1 MTIQFDFYP
10 LFNDI
15 LPVVQAFFTIA
26 IVQVYQSKHMANI
39 KGGSGKNQG
48 RKLDWGEKPE
58 SRISVPYELSD
69 YEQKKA
75 LAKTWSIL
83 KQAGKDFTALASC
96 LESNGIS
103 LMLQDEAAKPSK
115 EPQLYRIYSAAV
127 AASFGV
133 VSPSDADAGGY
144 EEIELSSLLIK
155 VPERTI
161 LLEVT
166 GNSMVDEGIFPG
178 SILIVETTNTT
189 NKSWLQAET
198 GDIVV
203 ARIENAASTDLTV
216 KRFER
221 NAEGEFLV
229 PRNRRNKNYQPIR
242 VGGSDSQGEEEQKTS
257 IIGIVKKI
265 IQDV

>member
-1 MTIQFDFYP
+1 M
-10 LFNDI
+10 
-15 LPVVQAFFTIA
+15 
-26 IVQVYQSKHMANI
+26 SKL
-39 KGGSGKNQG
+39 KGGSGRGQG
-48 RKLDWGEKPE
+48 RKSPWEEKPP
-58 SRISVPYELSD
+58 SRISVPYELAD
-69 YEQKKA
+69 PKQTAA
-75 LAKTWSIL
+75 LAKLWS
-83 KQAGKDFTALASC
+83 
-96 LESNGIS
+96 
-103 LMLQDEAAKPSK
+103 MLQEVRLDLADFVSTIQSDGINLFLQSEASQVDKN
-115 EPQLYRIYSAAV
+115 PQLCRIYSTAI

-144 EEIELSSLLIK
+144 EEVELSSLIVK
-155 VPERTI
+155 APERTI

-166 GNSMVDEGIFPG
+166 GSSMVDEGIFPG

-203 ARIENAASTDLTV
+203 ALIENTDSTDLTV

-221 NAEGEFLV
+221 NVEGEFLV
-229 PRNRRNKNYQPIR
+229 PRNHRNKTYQRIR
-242 VGGSDSQGEEEQKTS
+242 VGSSNHQGEEEQKTS